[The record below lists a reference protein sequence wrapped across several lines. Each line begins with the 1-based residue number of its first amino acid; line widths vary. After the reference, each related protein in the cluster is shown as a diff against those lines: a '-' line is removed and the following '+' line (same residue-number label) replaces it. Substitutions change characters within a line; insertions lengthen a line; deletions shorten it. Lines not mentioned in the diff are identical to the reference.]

1 MLHLIFQSPIQTAVL
16 ERIAPDDDVVF
27 LESSVLRLLEKGNM
41 KSILAPLLKH
51 NKLYVLK
58 EDVDARGIQA
68 SELIVGIAMIDYKY
82 LVELTVKNPLIQTWN

>member
-16 ERIAPDDDVVF
+16 ERIASGDDVVF
-27 LESSVLRLLEKGNM
+27 LESSVLRLLEKGSM

-51 NKLYVLK
+51 TKLYVLK

-82 LVELTVKNPLIQTWN
+82 LVELTVKNPHIQTWN